1 MSDRAWFDEET
12 RRQGLV
18 LSDEELSNIRA
29 TVLWVKEELA
39 GLIERVSDDIEPPYR
54 FVPTR
59 RGDPPV
65 DQG

>member
-1 MSDRAWFDEET
+1 MSDRDWFDEET

-29 TVLWVKEELA
+29 TVLWVKGELA
-39 GLIERVSDDIEPPYR
+39 ARIERISDDVEPPYR

-59 RGDPPV
+59 RGAPP
-65 DQG
+65 DEDG